1 MYGICYLY
9 FLHDYCKVTAWLLGE
24 KCMVIILIV
33 YTKILLMIVW
43 AAAVAQWVRPFVTQA
58 EGWVFESQPLQVIKA
73 QLANARQ

>member
-1 MYGICYLY
+1 
-9 FLHDYCKVTAWLLGE
+9 
-24 KCMVIILIV
+24 MVIILIV
-33 YTKILLMIVW
+33 YTNILLMIVW